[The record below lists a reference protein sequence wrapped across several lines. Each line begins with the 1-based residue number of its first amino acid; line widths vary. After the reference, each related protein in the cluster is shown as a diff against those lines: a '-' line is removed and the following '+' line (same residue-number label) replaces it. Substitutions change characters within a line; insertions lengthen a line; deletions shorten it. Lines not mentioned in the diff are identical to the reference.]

1 MAVRHPTAAQK
12 PAKKFHVF
20 HDGHFWKAAN
30 INEDSAPA
38 EHPVVTASHS
48 EQVACVM
55 RKTVG

>member
-1 MAVRHPTAAQK
+1 MAVRHPSAALK
-12 PAKKFHVF
+12 PATIDLVV